1 MTIEASGAATS
12 EDRNSSQPKRA
23 LTSCIGMDER
33 AEAPAFEDEFD
44 RLFGRAFTVARRLTG
59 DASAVEDLAAE
70 AVARA
75 YARWHTVRNY
85 DFRDAWVARVVTNL
99 AIDASKKRRKFDQVF
114 VSHDCSDE
122 TVLRL
127 ALLDALRRLPRR
139 EREMV
144 ALRFLADMSVDDVAD
159 SLGVTSGTV
168 KATVHRALQKLR
180 TDFGPEL
187 NLVAEGA

>member
-1 MTIEASGAATS
+1 
-12 EDRNSSQPKRA
+12 
-23 LTSCIGMDER
+23 MDAR
-33 AEAPAFEDEFD
+33 AEDGPAFEDEFD
-44 RLFGRAFTVARRLTG
+44 RLFARAYAVARRLTG
-59 DASAVEDLAAE
+59 DTSAAEDLAAE

-85 DFRDAWVARVVTNL
+85 DFRHAWVARVVTNL
-99 AIDASKKRRKFDQVF
+99 AIDVSKKRRKFDQVF
-114 VSHDCSDE
+114 VSGDRSDE

-180 TDFGPEL
+180 IDFSSEMS
-187 NLVAEGA
+187 LVPEGA